1 MNIIEKFQSRISERA
16 KSWIAFTTLVAVF
29 FLMGIVW

>member
-16 KSWIAFTTLVAVF
+16 KSWIAFAALIAVF
-29 FLMGIVW
+29 VLLGVVW